1 MKTTPR
7 SRQNGSAALLE
18 PRLGRAAKPT
28 TSHDTERLLE
38 ELRHVAE
45 QQSQGQTDARVAG
58 DHFSDAD
65 REIALTVN
73 GILDSQMDV
82 RRRVMVCVK
91 SLAEGDF
98 DAPLEQVAG
107 QKHLINDALDQLRGN
122 LKAFLAELTHMS
134 DEHTKGDIDV
144 AMPCD
149 KFGGNFR
156 AMAQSANDM
165 VAGHISVKKKAMA
178 CVAEFAKGNFDAP
191 LERFPGKKAFI
202 NENIEGLRANV
213 KSFIAEMQ
221 RMSDEHIKGDIDVA
235 IPCDKFAGD
244 YRAMAQGVNDMVG
257 GHISVKKKA
266 MACIAE
272 FAKGNFD
279 APLERFP
286 GKKAF
291 INENIEALRANV
303 KSFIAEMIRMS
314 DEHNKGDIDV
324 AIPCDKFAGDYR
336 VMAQG
341 VNDMVGGHI
350 SVKKKAMACI
360 AEFAKGN
367 FDAPLERF
375 PGKKVFINENIEG
388 LRANVKSFIAEMT
401 RMSDEHNKGDIDVQI
416 PTGKFNG
423 DFRTMAEG
431 VNDMVGG
438 HISVKK
444 KAMACV
450 AEFGRGNFDA
460 PLERFPGKKVFIN
473 DTIEQVRVHLKNLM
487 ADTDLL
493 IGSATEGK
501 LDFRADASRHQG
513 DFGKI
518 VQGIDRTLDAVIEP
532 VKEASVILS
541 KIAAG
546 DLAARV
552 QGQYRGDHARIKDD
566 INKMASNLQETSA
579 PSARTPRR

>member
-286 GKKAF
+286 GKK
-291 INENIEALRANV
+291 
-303 KSFIAEMIRMS
+303 
-314 DEHNKGDIDV
+314 
-324 AIPCDKFAGDYR
+324 
-336 VMAQG
+336 
-341 VNDMVGGHI
+341 
-350 SVKKKAMACI
+350 
-360 AEFAKGN
+360 
-367 FDAPLERF
+367 
-375 PGKKVFINENIEG
+375 VFINENIEG